1 MEPGTPTLD
10 QLRLFMAVVD
20 HGSFGA
26 AARKLNRAVSVVSYG
41 VANLEAQLGVRL
53 FDREGTRKPQL
64 TPAGKA
70 VLAEARAVARD
81 VEDLRSTVKG
91 LLQGLE
97 AEVSVAVDVMLPP
110 QQLGRV
116 LRAFQEEFPTVA
128 LRLHVEA
135 LGAVTAM
142 VNDGTA
148 VLGLSG
154 PLAGTIDQL
163 EVVSAG
169 SVRLVPVAAPDHP
182 LAKLQPLPPGAARE
196 HVQLVL
202 TDRSPLTQGQD
213 FAVQSPRT
221 WRLGDLGAK
230 HQLLREGI
238 GWGNMPVPLIEDD
251 LLTGALLR
259 LDLPENPEVT
269 YGFFAIHRRDTRL
282 GPAASWL
289 RDRFVAGDDRRQEQV

>member
-10 QLRLFMAVVD
+10 QLRLFVAVVEN
-20 HGSFGA
+20 GSFGA
-26 AARKLNRAVSVVSYG
+26 AARRLNRAVSAVSYG
-41 VANLEAQLGVRL
+41 IANLEMQLGVQL
-53 FDREGTRKPQL
+53 FDRAGTRRPKL

-70 VLAEARAVARD
+70 VLVEARSIARN
-81 VEDLRSTVKG
+81 VEDLRATVKG

-110 QQLGRV
+110 QQLGRI
-116 LRAFQEEFPTVA
+116 LRAFQQEFPTVA
-128 LRLHVEA
+128 LRLYVEA

-142 VNDGTA
+142 VIEGSA
-148 VLGLSG
+148 ALGLSG
-154 PLAGTIDQL
+154 PLTGPVDQL
-163 EVVSAG
+163 EVISAG
-169 SVRLVPVAAPDHP
+169 SVTLIPVSAPDHP
-182 LAKLQPLPPGAARE
+182 LAKSQPLSPGAARD

-202 TDRSPLTQGQD
+202 TDRSSLTQGQD
-213 FAVQSPRT
+213 FAVQSART

-259 LDLPENPEVT
+259 LDLPENPEVA
-269 YGFFAIHRRDTRL
+269 YGFFVIHRRDVTL
-282 GPAASWL
+282 GPAGTWL
-289 RDRFVAGDDRRQEQV
+289 RDRFVEACARS